1 MERTTW
7 HFWVS
12 EWPVNS
18 RVPFFD
24 LIFLLLWTLCYI
36 FGRNFDFHDLL
47 PLPVTPRAHLP
58 LVPLDRNTVSFLFTD
73 TSPKWLPAVWSCRYS
88 AFFVYPLSRP
98 AALQGGGGAWGA
110 LVPPPPLVRG
120 IPMFPHWPPWKQKLT
135 GQAKSWQIP
144 QIMNLLAWGACDSKI
159 DGRADQPTD
168 RQEGGM
174 AWRRVEGRGYFT
186 YHFSSL
192 IMFLSTG

>member
-98 AALQGGGGAWGA
+98 AALQGGGGSMGCPCAPTPSGEGHPN
-110 LVPPPPLVRG
+110 VPS
-120 IPMFPHWPPWKQKLT
+120 LT
-135 GQAKSWQIP
+135 TLKTKANGP
-144 QIMNLLAWGACDSKI
+144 SKI
-159 DGRADQPTD
+159 VADTPD
-168 RQEGGM
+168 YEP
-174 AWRRVEGRGYFT
+174 A
-186 YHFSSL
+186 SL
-192 IMFLSTG
+192 GCLW